1 MCVARTSKAAARLSA
16 SFRTRNGVEKIY
28 HAIVAGKISGSGT
41 REDFLVSQ
49 GNRSAL
55 DCKDGRGPRTA
66 IHRSGQLLGARTETR
81 SHRNGGDQV
90 LTLGGVDN
98 SPQPARCS
106 TRPPGSKHAILEW
119 AAIELRPPGAY
130 ALRCRQ
136 SGTPLSLL
144 RLRLVTGRKHQI
156 RAQLAAMGY
165 PIVGDVRY
173 GRCYGRGGTGAGS
186 FPLADR
192 SILLHASG
200 LAVPHPTRSGETVR
214 VVAQPPEA
222 WSKVCGRSVIDAV
235 LADARR

>member
-41 REDFLVSQ
+41 REDFVISQ

-66 IHRSGQLLGARTETR
+66 IHRSGPLLETHAETR
-81 SHRNGGDQV
+81 SHRVGGAQV
-90 LTLGGVDN
+90 STLRGVDS
-98 SPQPARCS
+98 SPQPASCV
-106 TRPPGSKHAILEW
+106 TRSPGAKHAILEW
-119 AAIELRPPGAY
+119 MAIELRSPGAY
-130 ALRCRQ
+130 AFRCRQ
-136 SGTPLSLL
+136 TGTPLSLL

-165 PIVGDVRY
+165 PVVGDVRY
-173 GRCYGRGGTGAGS
+173 GRGGTAAGL

-200 LAVPHPTRSGETVR
+200 LVVPHPTRRGETVR
-214 VVAQPPEA
+214 VVAPPPEA
-222 WSKVCGRSVIDAV
+222 WSKVCGKSIVDEV

>member
-41 REDFLVSQ
+41 REDFVISQ
-49 GNRSAL
+49 GNRSVL

-66 IHRSGQLLGARTETR
+66 IYRSGPVLETHVETR
-81 SHRNGGDQV
+81 SHGVRGDDQV
-90 LTLGGVDN
+90 STLSGVDSSLRSN
-98 SPQPARCS
+98 RCS
-106 TRPPGSKHAILEW
+106 TIPPRVKHAILEW
-119 AAIELRPPGAY
+119 KAIELRPPGAY

-165 PIVGDVRY
+165 PVIGDVRY
-173 GRCYGRGGTGAGS
+173 GRGGAAAGS

-192 SILLHASG
+192 SILLHASV
-200 LAVPHPTRSGETVR
+200 LMVPHPTRPGETVR
-214 VVAQPPEA
+214 VVAPPPEA
-222 WSKVCGRSVIDAV
+222 WSKVCGKSLIDVV